1 MESMKT
7 TAELVKEEINGSLF
21 IKESLKNDLI
31 NYSSL
36 VRLLLARIKRENP
49 KANFASILIA
59 IQRYQDELAKKHSN
73 LQSLKKILSSS
84 EIIMKNKI
92 ASLTLARTGEAM
104 KSLNEISKNISWD
117 RGDIFFTVQGS
128 GEVTVIIDE
137 KNEHKFEKVK
147 ETSILEEEKNLALI
161 SLRESDSQKE
171 YSKESLGYLSLL
183 TTTLADNGINI
194 LDIASTYRQV
204 FFIINEKDLTKTY
217 NVFSKLIES
226 YKK

>member
-1 MESMKT
+1 MEQNRT
-7 TAELVKEEINGSLF
+7 TAELMKEEINGSLF

-59 IQRYQDELAKKHSN
+59 IQRYQDELVKKHSN
-73 LQSLKKILSSS
+73 LENLKKTLASS

-104 KSLNEISKNISWD
+104 KFLNEVSRNIKWD
-117 RGDIFFTVQGS
+117 QGDIFFTVQGS

-204 FFIINEKDLTKTY
+204 FFVIYEKDLTKTY

-226 YKK
+226 YKR